1 MLARNVK
8 TGDFE
13 LYDFQNGQV
22 TGSFALG
29 NVGLEVQ
36 VAGFADFS
44 GNPNETDMLLRNM
57 NTGTFELVDFSNNAV
72 SAVIPLGN
80 VGLEWQ
86 VVGTAPYHA
95 TGGATAASDQ
105 TLGQSAVSAASDPAG
120 DWLTQTM
127 QTAQGGADS
136 WLTQAMQTSGAA
148 DQPVL
153 AAMGVGS
160 SAPAAVGTSPVSGL
174 GFDASSDLMA
184 GAAPAASLATPNPLQ
199 PHTA

>member
-1 MLARNVK
+1 MLARNVN

-13 LYDFQNGQV
+13 LYDFQNGKV
-22 TGSFALG
+22 TAAIALG

-44 GNPNETDMLLRNM
+44 GKPNESDMLLRNM
-57 NTGTFELVDFSNNAV
+57 NTGTFELVDFSDNAV

-86 VVGTAPYHA
+86 VVGTAPFQA

-105 TLGQSAVSAASDPAG
+105 TLSQSAASAASRPLGAS

-127 QTAQGGADS
+127 QASGTAG
-136 WLTQAMQTSGAA
+136 QTWA
-148 DQPVL
+148 
-153 AAMGVGS
+153 
-160 SAPAAVGTSPVSGL
+160 GTSSVPAP
-174 GFDASSDLMA
+174 GFDASSDLIA
-184 GAAPAASLATPNPLQ
+184 GAAPVASLATPNPLQ
-199 PHTA
+199 THAV